1 VDDAIESYR
10 KVVKLDKNNYDAWYD
25 YGCALLD
32 GKNYDEAL
40 LAFESSSNNYPDWA
54 EPFYERA
61 KIFFIKGDIEKGLE
75 MVEIG
80 FRINPKDRFEFDFE
94 KDWEKV
100 TNFLMNR

>member
-1 VDDAIESYR
+1 
-10 KVVKLDKNNYDAWYD
+10 
-25 YGCALLD
+25 
-32 GKNYDEAL
+32 
-40 LAFESSSNNYPDWA
+40 
-54 EPFYERA
+54 
-61 KIFFIKGDIEKGLE
+61 